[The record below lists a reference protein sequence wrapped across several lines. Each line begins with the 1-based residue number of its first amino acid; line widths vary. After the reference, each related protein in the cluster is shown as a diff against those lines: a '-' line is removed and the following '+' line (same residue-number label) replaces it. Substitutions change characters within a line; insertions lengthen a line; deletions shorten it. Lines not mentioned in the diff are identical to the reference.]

1 MLSVKNNRVMSE
13 IEKSFKEL
21 VELKFQLYNSLFL
34 TLPLDAVEQT
44 GLLLPL
50 LQEACSKGYEKGYSP
65 TTIIN
70 NFFNEHKPQFI
81 ESDRIS
87 FLFKIIQYVERQI
100 VLIDALE
107 EAAYSKIH
115 HIGDSDAWQRLSE
128 SLKSKNMDAHVEE
141 LLTSFGIRVVLTAH
155 PTQFYPGSVL
165 AISTDLTESIQ
176 KGDIALSRDLLQQ
189 LGKTHFYRK
198 NKPSVY
204 DEALALSWY
213 LGNIFYPAVGELLD
227 RISQS
232 FPLDAGNDNKL
243 ITLGFWP
250 GGDRDGNP
258 FVTVDTT
265 RKVAKHL
272 RYSVTTCYS
281 HELKAIKRRLSFEGI
296 YEILNDLDD
305 RLEAELTHLDDSKNV
320 DLHFLIEKLDEI
332 EKLLISEHQSLF
344 LDKLKSFKRKV
355 QLFGFYFASID
366 VRQDSRVI
374 AKVFDEVIKANP
386 NLISP
391 NFSTFTDELQINHLL
406 QIDKQID
413 CSVFVDSLVKDTV
426 ESFGVIRDIQSKNGE
441 MGAHRFIISNCKGAI
456 DVAKIVALARMCCWG
471 SEMLTLDVV
480 PLFETVDDLKGAGGS
495 MNSLYQNQLYKQH
508 LKNRKKR
515 QTVMLGFSDGTKD
528 GGYLMANWSIYRAKE
543 DITKVSREND
553 VEVLFFDGRGGPP
566 ARGGGNTHLFYSAMG
581 KTIESRQIQMTVQ
594 GQTISSHYG
603 IKEAA
608 IHNLGHLLSA
618 GFENNLFNRAS
629 TNLSDDQRL
638 LINRLSE
645 TSFLK
650 YEALKNHNLFLPFLE
665 ERSTLKYYGL
675 ANIGSR
681 PSKRGAD
688 SQLKFEDLRAIPF
701 VGAWS
706 QLKQNVPGFYG
717 VGTALKEQETTGN
730 LQACIDL
737 YQSSIFFRT
746 LISNSMQSMSKT
758 NFAITQYMESDEK
771 FGEFWKLIHN
781 EFLLSK
787 EMVLKISGL
796 NGLLEDSPRS
806 RMSIDLREK
815 VVLPLL
821 TIQQYALIEIQK
833 AQQTGNDSYLT
844 FYERM
849 VMRSLFGNI
858 NASRNSV

>member
-1 MLSVKNNRVMSE
+1 MNEV
-13 IEKSFKEL
+13 EKSFQEL
-21 VELKFQLYNSLFL
+21 VELKYQLYNSLFL

-50 LQEACSKGYEKGYSP
+50 LQEACTKGFEKGLSP
-65 TTIIN
+65 TSIVN
-70 NFFNEHKPQFI
+70 NFFSDHKPKFN
-81 ESDRIS
+81 EKDRIS

-107 EAAYSKIH
+107 EAAYNKIH
-115 HIGDSDAWQRLSE
+115 NIGDSDAWQQMSVKVKGKNLESQMKEVLS
-128 SLKSKNMDAHVEE
+128 
-141 LLTSFGIRVVLTAH
+141 SFGIRVVLTAH

-165 AISTDLTESIQ
+165 AISTDLTEAIS
-176 KGDIALSRDLLQQ
+176 KGDIALSRDLLLQ
-189 LGKTHFYRK
+189 LGKTPFYQK
-198 NKPSVY
+198 KKPSVF
-204 DEALALSWY
+204 DEATALTWY
-213 LGNIFYPAVGELLD
+213 LSNIFYPAVGELLD
-227 RISQS
+227 RINQNFFIDESN
-232 FPLDAGNDNKL
+232 AGKL

-265 RKVAKHL
+265 RKVATHL
-272 RYSVTTCYS
+272 RYSLTQCYL
-281 HELKAIKRRLSFEGI
+281 HELKLLKRRLSFNGV
-296 YEILNDLDD
+296 YDLLNDLVD
-305 RLEAELTHLDDSKNV
+305 RCEAELTHLDGAQNV
-320 DLHFLIEKLDEI
+320 DLDFLLERLNKIEKLIID
-332 EKLLISEHQSLF
+332 EHQGLF

-355 QLFGFYFASID
+355 QQFGFYFASID

-374 AKVFDEVIKANP
+374 GKAFDAIVQANP
-386 NLISP
+386 GLIP
-391 NFSTFTDELQINHLL
+391 ENFAEMGIDDQLEQLL
-406 QIDKQID
+406 QVNKRID
-413 CSVFVDSLVKDTV
+413 CSVFEDSLIKDTV
-426 ESFGVIRDIQSKNGE
+426 DSFAIIQEIQKMNGE
-441 MGAHRFIISNCKGAI
+441 PGAHRYIISNCRGSVDI
-456 DVAKIVALARMCCWG
+456 AKVIAMARMCSWG
-471 SEMLTLDVV
+471 DSTLTLDVV
-480 PLFETVDDLKGAGGS
+480 PLFETVDDLRNAGKS
-495 MNSLYQNQLYKQH
+495 MATLYKSTLYQKH
-508 LKNRKKR
+508 LENRNMR

-543 DITKVSREND
+543 DITKVSRENG
-553 VEVLFFDGRGGPP
+553 VGILFFDGRGGPP
-566 ARGGGNTHLFYSAMG
+566 ARGGGNTHKFYSALG
-581 KTIESRQIQMTVQ
+581 KTIESRQIQVTVQ

-608 IHNLGHLLSA
+608 VHNLGHLLTA
-618 GFENNLFNRAS
+618 GIENNLLNRAS
-629 TNLSDDQRL
+629 TNLDGHQRRLIDQLADSSLR
-638 LINRLSE
+638 
-645 TSFLK
+645 K
-650 YEALKNHNLFLPFLE
+650 YEALKNHNLFIPFLE

-681 PSKRGAD
+681 PSKRGASAKLQFD
-688 SQLKFEDLRAIPF
+688 DLRAIPF

-717 VGTALKEQETTGN
+717 LGTAFKEQELNGN
-730 LQACIDL
+730 LQACKDL
-737 YQSSIFFRT
+737 YASSTFLKT

-771 FGEFWKLIHN
+771 FGEFWKIIHN

-796 NGLLEDSPRS
+796 SELLEDSPRS
-806 RMSIDLREK
+806 RMSINLREK

-833 AQQTGNDSYLT
+833 AQQSGDNSLVNL
-844 FYERM
+844 YERM